1 VRFGFPK
8 ALTTGERR
16 PWRPHAIAAAAALV
30 ALMAASPGDA
40 AARHARTSR
49 TAEQIA
55 PREAGEPVM
64 AIVSLK
70 SQRVTIYDA
79 DGWILRAPVSSGM
92 HGRETPA
99 GVFSVIQKD
108 KDHHSNLY
116 DDASMPDMLRITWSG
131 IALHGGPLP
140 GHAASHGCIRMPYGF
155 ADRLFPAAKVGLR
168 VIVAP
173 TDVTPVDITHPVLFS
188 PKPDAEAHA
197 GALATTAEEAAKAAD
212 AARLAAVTA
221 TREAARASAAVRKL
235 ERLKARADT
244 QFAAADRAADAATS
258 DDAKARTELAKQKAA
273 ATVADLQT
281 QLGVATTDAQPKIDA
296 VASAR
301 EAAAAAESRHADA
314 AKAARE
320 AAPARISVFIS
331 RKKQRIYVR
340 RGFEPI
346 LDEPVT
352 IRDPDQPIGTHVFTA
367 VARTDEGFRWTVV
380 TVDGAGGA
388 ESSAKAAL
396 DRITIPPDV
405 LDRIA
410 SSAAVRSSLIVS
422 DEALSPE
429 TGKGTEFVAVL
440 SDQPQGGLAMRHH
453 PTTARVHYARERN
466 NLDADNAYA
475 APRGYYYP
483 QQRSFFG
490 GWSTW

>member
-1 VRFGFPK
+1 VDDGFPQPQRIE
-8 ALTTGERR
+8 ASR
-16 PWRPHAIAAAAALV
+16 PWGPPAIAAAALLAALI
-30 ALMAASPGDA
+30 ATPPADA
-40 AARHARTSR
+40 ATHHPRAHRSAEDVASR
-49 TAEQIA
+49 A
-55 PREAGEPVM
+55 AGDPIM

-116 DDASMPDMLRITWSG
+116 DDASMPNMLRVTWSG

-140 GHAASHGCIRMPYGF
+140 GHAASHGCVRMPYAF
-155 ADRLFPAAKVGLR
+155 AEHLFPEAKIGMR
-168 VIVAP
+168 VIIAP
-173 TDVTPVDITHPVLFS
+173 HDVTPVDITHPVLFS
-188 PKPDAEAHA
+188 PKPDAEAQA
-197 GALATTAEEAAKAAD
+197 KALAATAAD
-212 AARLAAVTA
+212 AAKTADTARLAAVTA
-221 TREAARASAAVRKL
+221 TRDAARASAVAHRL
-235 ERLKARADT
+235 EILKTRADG
-244 QFAAADRAADAATS
+244 QFAAAERADNAATS
-258 DDAKARTELAKQKAA
+258 DDAKARTAIVKQKAA
-273 ATVADLQT
+273 AAVADLQT
-281 QLGVATTDAQPKIDA
+281 QLDAATADVKTKQDA
-296 VASAR
+296 VMPAR
-301 EAAAAAESRHADA
+301 DAAAAAETRHADA

-331 RKKQRIYVR
+331 RKKQRLYVR
-340 RGFEPI
+340 HGFEPVF
-346 LDEPVT
+346 DVPVT

-367 VARTDEGFRWTVV
+367 VAHTDAGFRWTAV

-388 ESSAKAAL
+388 DGSAKSAL
-396 DRITIPPDV
+396 DRITIPKDV

-410 SSAAVRSSLIVS
+410 SNAAVGSSLIVS
-422 DEALSPE
+422 DEGLSSE

-453 PTTARVHYARERN
+453 PTTSGVRYARQRN
-466 NLDADNAYA
+466 YWDADNGYQS
-475 APRGYYYP
+475 PRVNYYP

-490 GWSTW
+490 GWSSW